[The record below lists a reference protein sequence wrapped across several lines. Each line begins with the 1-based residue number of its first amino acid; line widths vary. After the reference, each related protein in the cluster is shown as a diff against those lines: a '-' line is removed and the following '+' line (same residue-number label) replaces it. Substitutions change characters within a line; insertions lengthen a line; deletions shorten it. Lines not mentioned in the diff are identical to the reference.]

1 MRSLC
6 SRIPNVSCCRRR
18 YTCAPWCA
26 SELCPCQTAW
36 ASWLVSSGATNYS
49 LAESVQLRVLCKLR
63 LHLRDIAAGSAPPL
77 RPGCPELDVSVCFI
91 DERGI
96 AAAAGL
102 TIGVSS
108 CACLSS
114 ALVPAQQ

>member
-1 MRSLC
+1 MLQVSLYLC
-6 SRIPNVSCCRRR
+6 ALVCLRAVSLPDCLDLVFGQLWG
-18 YTCAPWCA
+18 YTDV
-26 SELCPCQTAW
+26 S
-36 ASWLVSSGATNYS
+36 LV
-49 LAESVQLRVLCKLR
+49 ESVQLRVLWKLR
-63 LHLRDIAAGSAPPL
+63 LRLRDIAAGSAPPL

-108 CACLSS
+108 CACLLS
-114 ALVPAQQ
+114 ALMPAQQ